1 MKYIITESQHNFIKR
16 RYSFIRQLMDREL
29 DDQEPC
35 YYKYY
40 GTGFNSYKQAVLEG
54 VTEFVMQDFPNF
66 FDMDEGESDEKWYM
80 IHDSLEGLFSEE
92 IEYHYDNADCSEY
105 EEGYLNESNVIS
117 ELDRNWMDSEYEG
130 QYERIK
136 GGIIRSI
143 KKMMISYG
151 ENERVINVY
160 DENKKILMSYLKQ
173 SRELYYDRSI
183 SDIMENTLPHPIWFV
198 NGKYIM
204 SEVFE
209 SFFPNKQ
216 VKRCSSANIV

>member
-29 DDQEPC
+29 VDQEPC

-40 GTGFNSYKQAVLEG
+40 GTGFNSYKRAVLEG
-54 VTEFVMQDFPNF
+54 VTEFVMQEFPNF

-80 IHDSLEGLFSEE
+80 IHDSLEDLFSEE
-92 IEYHYDNADCSEY
+92 IEDYYDNADCSEY
-105 EEGYLNESNVIS
+105 EEGVLGESSMIS
-117 ELDRNWMDSEYEG
+117 ELDRHRTDSEYEE

-136 GGIIRSI
+136 GGIIKSI
-143 KKMMISYG
+143 KKMMKSYG
-151 ENERVINVY
+151 ENDDRIIVY
-160 DENKKILMSYLKQ
+160 GDNKQKLMSYLKK

-198 NGKYIM
+198 NGRYIM

-209 SFFPNKQ
+209 SFFPHKQ